1 MCITVCVCVCMYV
14 CLCVCVCV
22 YVCVCVFVCM
32 YVFVHVCMCKINS
45 FQSRESTEEQKE
57 TAEKVCA
64 PKVITGFVC
73 CDAAAGVC

>member
-1 MCITVCVCVCMYV
+1 MCITVCVCVCM
-14 CLCVCVCV
+14 CLCV
-22 YVCVCVFVCM
+22 YVCMCVYM
-32 YVFVHVCMCKINS
+32 YVCTCKINS

-64 PKVITGFVC
+64 PKVITGFVF

>member
-1 MCITVCVCVCMYV
+1 MCACVCVC
-14 CLCVCVCV
+14 
-22 YVCVCVFVCM
+22 
-32 YVFVHVCMCKINS
+32 VCMCKINS

-64 PKVITGFVC
+64 PKVNTGFVC